1 MIEAIAA
8 GLSVVTFG
16 AALALVYVPPLCE
29 RRRRRRFARETE
41 RFKQDPRV
49 GDRVAYHH
57 EGLVWRVGEVADVRP
72 SDHEDFILLTVDVIT
87 PFGARQSRYLRR
99 ISELRYVG
107 PDYEVGDTVLATRDG
122 KLRSIDE

>member
-72 SDHEDFILLTVDVIT
+72 SNHEDFILLTVEVIT
-87 PFGARQSRYLRR
+87 PFGARVSRYLRR
-99 ISELRYVG
+99 LSEVRYVG
-107 PDYEVGDTVLATRDG
+107 PDHMVGDTLLLPDSG
-122 KLRSIDE
+122 ELRSIDV